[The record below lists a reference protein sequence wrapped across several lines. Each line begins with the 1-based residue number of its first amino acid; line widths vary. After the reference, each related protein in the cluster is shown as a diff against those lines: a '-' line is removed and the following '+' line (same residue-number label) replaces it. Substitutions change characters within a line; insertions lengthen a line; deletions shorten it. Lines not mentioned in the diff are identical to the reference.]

1 MPEPTKF
8 KCQLITWGQVA
19 RLVNKLAA
27 QIRQDGFQPDIIIA
41 IGRGGYVPARLLA
54 DYLDMMNLT
63 SIKVEHYL
71 AGAHRQAVA
80 TVKYPLG
87 IEVSD
92 MNVLVVDDVSDS
104 GDTFTVTMQHINERS
119 TPQEIRTAVLHHKT
133 VSEFT
138 PDYYAARVIKW
149 RWLIYPWAQVEDISG
164 FIAELEPCP
173 DSLRD
178 IAAQLNESYGIQ
190 VPNDLLEYV
199 VSKQE
204 RVVLDE
210 P

>member
-1 MPEPTKF
+1 MPTKF
-8 KCQLITWGQVA
+8 QCELVSWGSVVN
-19 RLVNKLAA
+19 LSNKLAML
-27 QIRQDGFQPDIIIA
+27 IRQDNFQPDIIIA

-54 DYLDMMNLT
+54 DYLGIMNLT

-71 AGAHRQAVA
+71 SGANRLASA
-80 TVKYPLG
+80 TVKYPLN
-87 IEVSD
+87 INVSD

-104 GDTFTVTMQHINERS
+104 GDTFTVTMQHVNERS

-173 DSLRD
+173 DSLRG
-178 IAAQLNESYGIQ
+178 IAARLNESYGIQ